1 MTQSTRQR
9 SKIKDQVGIERE
21 IKKLW
26 YILFHFIAIDFVL
39 LLETCLQNIVLLFHK
54 QSIYLGPL
62 QASVLF
68 P

>member
-26 YILFHFIAIDFVL
+26 YILFHFYIAIDFVL
-39 LLETCLQNIVLLFHK
+39 LVVTSPSPK
-54 QSIYLGPL
+54 SSINFLI
-62 QASVLF
+62 SFVNS
-68 P
+68 

>member
-1 MTQSTRQR
+1 MQSTRQR

-26 YILFHFIAIDFVL
+26 YILFHLFAIDFVL
-39 LLETCLQNIVLLFHK
+39 LVETCLQNIVWLSHK